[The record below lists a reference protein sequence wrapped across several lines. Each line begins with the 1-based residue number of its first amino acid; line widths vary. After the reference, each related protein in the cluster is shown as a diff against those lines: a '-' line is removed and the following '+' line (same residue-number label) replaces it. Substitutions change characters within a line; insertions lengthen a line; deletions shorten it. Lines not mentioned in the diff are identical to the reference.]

1 MADLPSTSSL
11 PSEPPLKAGN
21 RALDYGIPRASFAG
35 SEKLIDILKTLA
47 WVAPLTILIWIYAER
62 EQALTQPNVSIPIEV
77 RTTDGGRI
85 IILKAPAD
93 RNVTATLSGPRT
105 LVEQVI
111 RDLQSGNPEH
121 AAVQINIDASK
132 LPRGESS
139 LETARYI
146 ASIPRFKRA
155 GVSVTEIS
163 PPTLRVDIDDFELQ
177 SLDVK
182 SPPNIPNVQ
191 EVRFIP
197 SKVTVTAP
205 SRVFKDADVS
215 KLFVIADFS
224 KLGVLGQP
232 GPHVVPGVPISIMFK
247 GEQIK
252 IEPQTVT
259 ASFEVKK
266 PEVEMD
272 LESIVIFAGDVPF
285 PIFNKYV
292 IDCKPQ
298 TVPRI
303 RVAGPEDQINL
314 LKNNE
319 FKPKAILDITA
330 EDIDP
335 AAGPVHKKR
344 LTFKLPKD
352 VRVVSDPDRYTV
364 DLTLTPIADK

>member
-11 PSEPPLKAGN
+11 PSEPPRKAGN
-21 RALDYGIPRASFAG
+21 RTLDYGIPRASFPG

-62 EQALTQPNVSIPIEV
+62 EQALTQPNVAIPIEV

-146 ASIPRFKRA
+146 ANNSRFLRS
-155 GVSVTEIS
+155 GISVTQIS
-163 PPTLRVDIDDFELQ
+163 PPTLRVDIDDFETH
-177 SLDVK
+177 SVDVK
-182 SPPNIPNVQ
+182 LPPNLPNVQ

-197 SKVTVTAP
+197 SKVNLTAP
-205 SRVFKDADVS
+205 SQVFKNTDLS
-215 KLFVIADFS
+215 KLFVVADFS
-224 KLGVLGQP
+224 KLGVLEQP
-232 GPHVVPGVPISIMFK
+232 GQHVVPGVPVAVSVKSELF
-247 GEQIK
+247 K
-252 IEPQTVT
+252 IEPQIVT

-266 PEVEMD
+266 PKGELDLVSIFIEIKDTIPIRNGYRVEG
-272 LESIVIFAGDVPF
+272 L
-285 PIFNKYV
+285 
-292 IDCKPQ
+292 KPQ
-298 TVPRI
+298 TIPRI
-303 RVAGPEDQINL
+303 HVVGPLDQIEL
-314 LKNNE
+314 LKNEITVSAVLNLT
-319 FKPKAILDITA
+319 PK
-330 EDIDP
+330 DIDG
-335 AAGPVHKKR
+335 AVHRKQVQ
-344 LTFKLPKD
+344 FNGLPKD
-352 VRVVSDPDRYTV
+352 VYVDSDPETYTV
-364 DLTLTPIADK
+364 EYFLTPISKE